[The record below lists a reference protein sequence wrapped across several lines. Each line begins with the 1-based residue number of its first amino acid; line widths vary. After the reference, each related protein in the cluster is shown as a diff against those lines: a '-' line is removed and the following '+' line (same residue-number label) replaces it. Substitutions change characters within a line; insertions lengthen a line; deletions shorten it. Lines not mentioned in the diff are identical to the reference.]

1 MISKCRKHDCWPEWE
16 PGGQERVKP
25 EELQASENFIGWGS
39 VKSHIYWVKPKG
51 FYCPLCRLETLAEAN
66 PKEAEQWN
74 QQQAEKERE
83 GDDKAT
89 DK

>member
-1 MISKCRKHDCWPEWE
+1 MIAKCRKHDCWPEMWA
-16 PGGQERVKP
+16 RVLTWGIPLDYSP
-25 EELQASENFIGWGS
+25 ESLR
-39 VKSHIYWVKPKG
+39 
-51 FYCPLCRLETLAEAN
+51 CPLCTIERQYPEEVA
-66 PKEAEQWN
+66 KWN